1 MLYPNSGLDVL
12 NLSMYPEL
20 SVKSLLNLV
29 KMMPSVMI
37 FLPDVEA
44 TSKTMHRKKLW
55 TIVYTANKEWA
66 TKIVSDA

>member
-44 TSKTMHRKKLW
+44 TSKTMNHKKLW
-55 TIVYTANKEWA
+55 TILYSAKKEWA